1 MADGVGGDMA
11 ERRSGLPDP
20 RSGGVRPE
28 ATEGSGLVRATD
40 EGIAEAPLHGT
51 VGISSRGASRRESSP
66 HAHKFRAATALLV
79 GFALGALAV
88 AGAILASN
96 RGHTSSVPWSS
107 WSPPDNGTTGATE
120 IADHLA
126 PLYRISDTDQLAVV
140 SVVNLANSNAV
151 EQEEESGGTSTTP
164 PSGLEVAVKPDANS
178 SAVSLLTGNT
188 IAYDLCGIG
197 GSNCAIGVGQASAS
211 RLLLLRREALELALY
226 TFKYISNTDNVVAI
240 LPPGYTSESCT
251 GLCPKPNQR
260 ATIKPVDIAVL
271 FLREELQ
278 PWLSQPLNETLPEEF
293 PPTVSQMA
301 SAPEAGLVDQITARG
316 LFSESVEQSQDG
328 SNLLVLNPMPPQ

>member
-1 MADGVGGDMA
+1 MA
-11 ERRSGLPDP
+11 ERLNEPVRS
-20 RSGGVRPE
+20 
-28 ATEGSGLVRATD
+28 TE
-40 EGIAEAPLHGT
+40 EGIADAPIHGT
-51 VGISSRGASRRESSP
+51 IGFASRDKARAASSP
-66 HAHKFRAATALLV
+66 HANKFRAATALLV

-88 AGAILASN
+88 AGALLVS
-96 RGHTSSVPWSS
+96 GKSHTSSVAWSS
-107 WSPPDNGTTGATE
+107 WSPADQGTTGATE

-126 PLYRISDTDQLAVV
+126 PLYRISATDQLAVV
-140 SVVNLANSNAV
+140 SVINLASASAV
-151 EQEEESGGTSTTP
+151 AQEQSGTTTTP
-164 PSGLEVAVKPDANS
+164 PSAPQVAVKPSTTS

-226 TFKYISNTDNVVAI
+226 TFKYISKTDNVVAI
-240 LPPGYTSESCT
+240 LPPGYTTESCT

-260 ATIKPVDIAVL
+260 ATVKPVDMGLL
-271 FLREELQ
+271 FLHEELQ
-278 PWLSQPLNETLPEEF
+278 PWLSQPLADTLPEQF

-316 LFSESVEQSQDG
+316 LFSESTEQAPDG
-328 SNLLVLNPMPPQ
+328 SNLIVLNPLPPQ